1 MSGATTSQTSPATSV
16 VLADAAAG
24 GSFTAQLADLNAQL
38 EAASDRVRTA
48 RERLSIN
55 RYDAPYEATAPLVK
69 FHDDIAFDKP
79 SAVPE
84 AEREQRERE
93 LIEQFISTVRERGL
107 VLRPVRKVTTSGAP
121 TSTIEVVDP
130 SVSAAV
136 IEAEADRN
144 EIHRQVS
151 AFNEAHAADLIAE
164 ARKADADRI
173 KDALSGDDGDAI
185 REALAPARS

>member
-1 MSGATTSQTSPATSV
+1 MSGATSQTSPATSV

-130 SVSAAV
+130 SVSAEV
-136 IEAEADRN
+136 IQAEADRN